1 MIAANLFTHSFMSS
15 KAKPATL
22 GASLIV
28 KGGARPSDA
37 TAEASGVVP
46 MPGEQPAERVV
57 VSPPM
62 PTLATEP
69 TASADPIDPVPTK
82 RNEAPPSVDILTPD
96 ELSGATKAM
105 TVKVSGATYNKL
117 KTHGFQHGKTSQA
130 IFQEALALYF
140 KKYGIK

>member
-1 MIAANLFTHSFMSS
+1 MSS

-37 TAEASGVVP
+37 TAETSAVVP
-46 MPGEQPAERVV
+46 VPVEPPAERVV
-57 VSPPM
+57 VSPSM
-62 PTLATEP
+62 PTLATGP
-69 TASADPIDPVPTK
+69 TANANPIEPVPTK
-82 RNEAPPSVDILTPD
+82 RNEAPPSDDIPTPD

-105 TVKVSGATYNKL
+105 TVKVSGAVYNKL
-117 KTHGFQHGKTSQA
+117 KTHGFQNGKTSQA